1 MTCSV
6 TAPERVVKQPSEVRQ
21 YIMTFANILASG
33 ETISTIVSVTHEV
46 RGGGTSDLTV
56 YNEVATTNEV
66 STWISGGTNNVTYR
80 IEITVTTSEGQTLE
94 GDGIISVRDE

>member
-21 YIMTFANILASG
+21 YIMQFANILASG
-33 ETISTIVSVTHEV
+33 ETISTIVSVDHEI

-56 YNEVATTNEV
+56 ENQVNTTNAV
-66 STWISGGTNNVTYR
+66 SVWISEGTDNTTYR
-80 IEITVTTSEGQTLE
+80 IEIKVTTSSGQTLE
-94 GDGIISVRDE
+94 GDGLISVRDE